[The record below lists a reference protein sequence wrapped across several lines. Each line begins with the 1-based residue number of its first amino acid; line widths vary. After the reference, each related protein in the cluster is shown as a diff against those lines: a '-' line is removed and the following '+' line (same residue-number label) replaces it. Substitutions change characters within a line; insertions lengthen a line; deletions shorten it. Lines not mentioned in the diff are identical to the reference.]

1 MAEEMRKPYSAGI
14 AAFYNYNN
22 SAPTKPFEVNVEAMM
37 ERLPGIEL
45 ETLAQWVARQDWSDT
60 AHRPSAG

>member
-1 MAEEMRKPYSAGI
+1 
-14 AAFYNYNN
+14 
-22 SAPTKPFEVNVEAMM
+22 MM